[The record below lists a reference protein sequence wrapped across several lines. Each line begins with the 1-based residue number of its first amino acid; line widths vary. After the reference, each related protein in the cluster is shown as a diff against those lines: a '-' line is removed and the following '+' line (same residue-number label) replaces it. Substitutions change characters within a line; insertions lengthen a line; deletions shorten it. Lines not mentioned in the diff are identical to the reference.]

1 MTELR
6 AWLGERSRRAAAAPL
21 VEESLLGRRF
31 GAYARHRLVGFAVTR
46 LSAVAVALVEY
57 VLLAALFDGK
67 RLLGSLVVANACQL
81 AAAFAWGALEPTRTR
96 LRALD
101 KPAATR
107 ELARWLGAAALAAG
121 VALVAGAALFLRDLT
136 PAGLYALAC
145 FVRLAADLV
154 ARTLYS
160 GIYARRRVHRPIA
173 SLLAAEL
180 VGLGAVALAA
190 PRLGPWSFGAG
201 LSLAVVVSRGLAV
214 RYTLRAFRRH
224 RIPVPRPR
232 LGRLGPPRAIA
243 LAGLSG
249 AMTRAA
255 SALVL
260 VFLVAAAHGNLPA
273 RGIGL
278 FLHVVGPVL
287 VAASTWP
294 QVFYPDLK
302 RLDGAGALL
311 GARLERSLAGLGAA
325 LGPVFALCALGAAGW
340 AGLEIGARVALAVA
354 ATAAGLALLAP
365 LQLAAFVRG
374 RFVALAASGL
384 VVGLGLVGAAGA
396 RGVAP
401 LVAAVV
407 VAMVVAWVKRPA
419 RPRPAPTR
427 VATLTSAR
435 AARVVAGWLA
445 ARLGA
450 DRVELQGRRVAFA
463 PDGRPLPDAELI
475 AAAAGLLVD
484 IAPLAARPPLLAA
497 DVAPRFRALVPG
509 GRLLDVADG
518 DLADLAPAARQEVWT
533 RAVADTASTFRAG
546 EAIRFIFIVPPET
559 RQRWR
564 ACLAAGGEAQ
574 SPGAAIGNGIPGIVG
589 ADGASGFSV

>member
-1 MTELR
+1 MTDLR
-6 AWLGERSRRAAAAPL
+6 AWLAARSRRAAAVPL

-31 GAYARHRLVGFAVTR
+31 AAYARHRLAGFAATR

-57 VLLAALFDGK
+57 VVLAALFDGK

-81 AAAFAWGALEPTRTR
+81 AAAFAWGALEPARTR
-96 LRALD
+96 LRSLD

-107 ELARWLGAAALAAG
+107 ELSRWLGAAALAAA
-121 VALVAGAALFLRDLT
+121 VALAAGAALILRDPS

-145 FVRLAADLV
+145 LVRLAADLV

-180 VGLGAVALAA
+180 VGLGAVALGS

-201 LSLAVVVSRGLAV
+201 LVLAVVVSRGLAI
-214 RYTLRAFRRH
+214 RYTLRAYRQH

-232 LGRLGPPRAIA
+232 LGRLGAPGVLL

-260 VFLVAAAHGNLPA
+260 VFLVAAAHGDLPA
-273 RGIGL
+273 RGLGL
-278 FLHVVGPVL
+278 LLHVVGPVL

-302 RLDGAGALL
+302 RLDGPGALL

-325 LGPVFALCALGAAGW
+325 LGPVFALSALGAAGW
-340 AGLEIGARVALAVA
+340 AGLDVGGHVALAIA

-374 RFVALAASGL
+374 RFAALAASGL
-384 VVGLGLVGAAGA
+384 VVAIGLVAAADA

-401 LVAAVV
+401 LLAAVV
-407 VAMVVAWVKRPA
+407 AAMIVVAVKRPA
-419 RPRPAPTR
+419 RPRPPPAR
-427 VATLTSAR
+427 VATLTSPR
-435 AARVVAGWLA
+435 AARAFAAWLA

-463 PDGRPLPDAELI
+463 PDGRPLPDTELI
-475 AAAAGLLVD
+475 AAAAGLLEKID
-484 IAPLAARPPLLAA
+484 SAAPRPALAAA

-518 DLADLAPAARQEVWT
+518 DLADLAPAARQALWT
-533 RAVADTASTFRAG
+533 RAVTEPASTFRAG
-546 EAIRFIFIVPPET
+546 GAIRFIFIVPPEA

-564 ACLAAGGEAQ
+564 ACLAAGGGAQ
-574 SPGAAIGNGIPGIVG
+574 SPGGAIGNGIAGIVG